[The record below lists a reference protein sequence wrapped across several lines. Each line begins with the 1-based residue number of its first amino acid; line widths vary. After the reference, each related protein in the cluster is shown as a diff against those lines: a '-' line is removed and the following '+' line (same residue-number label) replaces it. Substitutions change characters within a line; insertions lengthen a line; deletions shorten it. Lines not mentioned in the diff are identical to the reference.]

1 MNLYV
6 RFITAD
12 ESISFTHDHVQHRE
26 TNNEFWTRIP
36 IYNGVKMQSWSCGI
50 FLHRMIKI
58 PRMNWRQQ
66 TPTFVRTPWISSI
79 LRPDDRGRRHPTVF
93 ASLVLVKLRVLPIF
107 FDEKAYSKLV
117 WICDVLF
124 LPALLAK

>member
-36 IYNGVKMQSWSCGI
+36 IYNGVKMQSWSCGN
-50 FLHRMIKI
+50 FLHRFM
-58 PRMNWRQQ
+58 RDDQDSSYELATTNAH
-66 TPTFVRTPWISSI
+66 VRENSV
-79 LRPDDRGRRHPTVF
+79 D
-93 ASLVLVKLRVLPIF
+93 F
-107 FDEKAYSKLV
+107 FDTSARRSGSKTPNCFC
-117 WICDVLF
+117 IACSRKTASF
-124 LPALLAK
+124 ANLLR